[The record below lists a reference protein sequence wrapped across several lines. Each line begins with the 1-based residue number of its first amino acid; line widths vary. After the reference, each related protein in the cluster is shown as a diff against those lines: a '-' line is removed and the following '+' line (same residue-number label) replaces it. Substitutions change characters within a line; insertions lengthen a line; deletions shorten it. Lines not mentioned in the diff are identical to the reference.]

1 MMWNKNCD
9 STKKSGKYC
18 PPPPKTNKQTK
29 EMPYLLCITNSRS
42 INKLQTAKFFTFE
55 IAKLLAGVAHTCNML
70 YTFLQEHAVDLVM
83 SKNMSNGDV
92 FIRGEIWLWGER
104 LLYEEGEIL
113 L

>member
-1 MMWNKNCD
+1 ME
-9 STKKSGKYC
+9 STA
-18 PPPPKTNKQTK
+18 PPPKKKDQNQTK

-42 INKLQTAKFFTFE
+42 ISKLRTAEFFTFE
-55 IAKLLAGVAHTCNML
+55 IAKLLAGVAHNML

-83 SKNMSNGDV
+83 WKVVSIGDV